1 MFTPCFINDIDP
13 LPEPL
18 LPILA
23 DQAAPIAVDLFDS
36 AFAAPTRHICGWP
49 SDFCSGFWLSVR
61 LTALAVPRC
70 CPCSASRCRT
80 CLSEP
85 EIRPPWTR
93 RSTRSARRR
102 PPFPLMTP
110 PTPRPCRIWEMRCES
125 GSSSLFNVSVYR
137 SDALLL
143 TGQRLTSL
151 ELPGLSRRAVLERV
165 SDFHRALRIGSDVSA
180 DAASRRAAQA
190 QMRVTPPQ
198 FVPCVTLVS
207 GSGTDSFVDPSLGCR
222 DAHYSRSPSP
232 GSAALRS
239 RRSRHAARSPA
250 RFGTA
255 SRTRTWQSFCR

>member
-1 MFTPCFINDIDP
+1 MLACRSRARTGPRATQPGFPASRPVLVAWHSNLYLNGRRNAHSNP
-13 LPEPL
+13 LFPGSSAPDTVRHRL
-18 LPILA
+18 QGLG
-23 DQAAPIAVDLFDS
+23 QAAFVDL
-36 AFAAPTRHICGWP
+36 AAAADRLRRASLRRLRWPCGLIP
-49 SDFCSGFWLSVR
+49 GGKPPHP
-61 LTALAVPRC
+61 PRQG
-70 CPCSASRCRT
+70 P
-80 CLSEP
+80 
-85 EIRPPWTR
+85 
-93 RSTRSARRR
+93 RSAA
-102 PPFPLMTP
+102 
-110 PTPRPCRIWEMRCES
+110 TPRTRQRTASSPRPRPSQPQS
-125 GSSSLFNVSVYR
+125 GIPT
-137 SDALLL
+137 